1 MIVVDDPYGFDADIA
16 DKLETI
22 HRDQERLRS
31 LEPRLSDPKTL
42 PNLREY
48 VAACK
53 KAKQTTPYPELAK
66 RIAEEQAALK
76 CPPNYKERDSRQD
89 RARLKGLDAESKI
102 RSLTAAEEI
111 EQRHLQARLDAYSR
125 TPESADCKEM
135 NFLKA
140 LSPDLRTPKQK
151 EELARLEARYP
162 EVPLDLTLIE
172 RHVLLAAGRV
182 RRPRPKPLL
191 VASSNG

>member
-1 MIVVDDPYGFDADIA
+1 
-16 DKLETI
+16 
-22 HRDQERLRS
+22 
-31 LEPRLSDPKTL
+31 
-42 PNLREY
+42 LREY
-48 VAACK
+48 VAACE
-53 KAKQTTPYPELAK
+53 KAKQTTTYLELAK

-135 NFLKA
+135 NRLKA
-140 LSPDLRTPKQK
+140 LSPDLLTPEDK
-151 EELARLEARYP
+151 EDLARLEARYP

-172 RHVLLAAGRV
+172 PHVPLHAASTGRLKLH
-182 RRPRPKPLL
+182 RQAEAEKRP
-191 VASSNG
+191 